1 MSTVKQVDL
10 ANLLDTGPAHGK
22 SQGWVM
28 QEDGP
33 GYTPPALAA
42 AAQAMVAKAHDRK
55 MFVSL

>member
-1 MSTVKQVDL
+1 MKEVDL